1 MKSKMGELRRCTAC
15 SAPPSRCCALLVCLS
30 AGPAAPRAKRGV
42 IHSSRKGNVNAL
54 AFGENDEA
62 GCRDQVAMLPKQEA
76 FASKIS
82 AEIEESGAR
91 STTP

>member
-1 MKSKMGELRRCTAC
+1 MLRPSKSVLR
-15 SAPPSRCCALLVCLS
+15 SSRLPIRRACCARL
-30 AGPAAPRAKRGV
+30 RAKRGV